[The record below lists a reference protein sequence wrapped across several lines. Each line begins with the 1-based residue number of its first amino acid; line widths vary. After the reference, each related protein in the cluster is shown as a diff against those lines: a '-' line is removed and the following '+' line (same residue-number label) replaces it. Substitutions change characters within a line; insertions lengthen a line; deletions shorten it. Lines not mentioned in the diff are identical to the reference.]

1 LQKQRKNAKITAMNR
16 IVLFGRLVVGF
27 LREADIFLLLLGL
40 VSSIYGIVLISTIP
54 AGALVVDVQIGALV
68 LGVLLYI
75 LFSYVDIDIIA
86 DKSWLLFIF
95 SLLLILMLIPFGEG
109 DAVNRRAWIRFG
121 GIGIQPAEISK
132 VPFIIIMGRMM
143 ATFKETRTL
152 NSFFS
157 LIKVSVIFGIMF
169 VFVVGISQDIGTGL
183 VYLGIFVVM
192 LYIAGLKLR
201 WFAVGA
207 AAIAAASPLI
217 WNMFEERQQIRIM
230 APWFPMEVDPT
241 GAGVLWQVRQSQ
253 RAISAGGWF
262 GRGLGYGRF
271 TQSGLIPEQHTDFV
285 FSAAG
290 EELGFVGAIAIIAL
304 LLIIVIRCIRIG
316 IKSNN
321 SLGMLVCTGVAAMFI
336 VQTIMNLGMVIGFL
350 PVIGVPL
357 PFFSYGGSSIVTYFA
372 AIGLVSGIKM
382 RPKPTRFR
390 HL

>member
-1 LQKQRKNAKITAMNR
+1 MQIPIKNAKITAMNK
-16 IVLFGRLVVGF
+16 IVLFGRVVLGF
-27 LREADIFLLLLGL
+27 FREADMVLFALGL

-54 AGALVVDVQIGALV
+54 AGALVVNVQIGALV

-109 DAVNRRAWIRFG
+109 DAINRRAWIRFG

-143 ATFKETRTL
+143 ATFKETRKL
-152 NSFFS
+152 DSFFS
-157 LIKVSVIFGIMF
+157 LLKVGVIFGIMLA
-169 VFVVGISQDIGTGL
+169 FVVGISEDIGTGL

-201 WFAVGA
+201 WFAIGA
-207 AAIAAASPLI
+207 AAVAAASPLI
-217 WNMFEERQQIRIM
+217 WNMFTVRQQIRIM
-230 APWFPMEVDPT
+230 APWFPEVVDPT
-241 GAGVLWQVRQSQ
+241 GADVWWQVHQSQ

-271 TQSGLIPEQHTDFV
+271 TQAGLIPEQHTDFV
-285 FSAAG
+285 FSAAA
-290 EELGFVGAIAIIAL
+290 EELGFVGAMAIIAL
-304 LLIIVIRCIRIG
+304 LLVIIIRCIRIG